1 MTTVENEVLI
11 SLLHKKFYLVGRE
24 ITFGREEI
32 IPGAERMS
40 KCLASWVMIPF
51 PPAGKT
57 LLIYI
62 KYNMIN
68 IYTKYHNIQYI
79 LYIYII

>member
-1 MTTVENEVLI
+1 MTTVKNEVFI
-11 SLLHKKFYLVGRE
+11 SLLHKNFYLVGGE

-32 IPGAERMS
+32 IPGAEWMS

-51 PPAGKT
+51 PPVGKT